1 MEAEIWLNPIPS
13 PMIRIIFFGNLPV
26 VMDFSGIP
34 EIKKPLINNKILI
47 RRNIMGTRYG
57 D

>member
-1 MEAEIWLNPIPS
+1 
-13 PMIRIIFFGNLPV
+13 MIRIIFFGNLPV

-34 EIKKPLINNKILI
+34 EIKKPHINNKILI
-47 RRNIMGTRYG
+47 RSNIMGTRYG